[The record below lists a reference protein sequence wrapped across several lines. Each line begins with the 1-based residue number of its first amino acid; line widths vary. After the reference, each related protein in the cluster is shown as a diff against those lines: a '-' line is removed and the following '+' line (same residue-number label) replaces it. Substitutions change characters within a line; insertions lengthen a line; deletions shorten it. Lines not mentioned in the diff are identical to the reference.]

1 MFYIVV
7 AGCLGIFQLTGI
19 SFGQEDG
26 KYANISSWVL
36 TVVML
41 RAGIVEELFYRGYIM
56 ERLYKITN
64 NRIIYLITPSII
76 FGLLHYRQGIGGIII
91 ATATGLLFSY
101 FYWIKRDLKIN
112 IMAHFLADFI
122 PNVLIPMIN

>member
-7 AGCLGIFQLTGI
+7 AGCLGIFQLIGI

-26 KYANISSWVL
+26 KYTNISSWVL

-41 RAGIVEELFYRGYIM
+41 RAGVVEELFYRGYIM

-101 FYWIKRDLKIN
+101 FYWRKRDLKIN